1 MKKIHGKSSFTL
13 IELLVVIAI
22 IAILAGMLLP
32 ALNNTRRTAMGT
44 QCLNNIKQSYL
55 YLILYSESYKE
66 WTFGGSYNE
75 HRSNTTQL
83 QRYDWALAYLGFL
96 PANYSGSLS
105 KRKMMQCPVAQR
117 WYPWENAGRDN
128 NNMTCNFSV
137 CSWLGDPVPNSSFKG
152 KWTWSGSAKGSYFKP
167 STSKN
172 PSFLHFSHCT
182 NIYSSSYPYG
192 WHGNGRSQS
201 TFLFVAGNARLF
213 DIMKERKPST
223 VSIDPKSGAYR
234 NYNAVRS
241 YPCNDQ
247 TKR

>member
-32 ALNNTRRTAMGT
+32 ALNNARRTALGT
-44 QCLNNIKQSYL
+44 QCLNNIRQTYL
-55 YLILYSESYKE
+55 YLILYAESYKD
-66 WTFGGSYNE
+66 WTYGDAINE
-75 HRSNTTQL
+75 YRSDTTML
-83 QRYDWALAYLGFL
+83 QRYDWALAHLGFL
-96 PANYSGSLS
+96 PPAYSANLS
-105 KRKMMQCPVAQR
+105 NRKMMQCPLAQR
-117 WYPWENAGRDN
+117 WYPWEEGGRDN
-128 NNMTCNFSV
+128 NNRTCNFSV
-137 CSWLGDPVPNSSFKG
+137 CSWLGDPVPNKSFKG
-152 KWTWSGSAKGSYFKP
+152 NWTWSGDTKGGFFKP

-172 PSFLHFSHCT
+172 PSYLHFAHCT
-182 NIYSSSYPYG
+182 QVYSSPYPYG
-192 WHGNGRSQS
+192 WHGNGRTQS

-223 VSIDPKSGAYR
+223 VSIDPKSGAYK